1 MDKVLK
7 MIKLG
12 EFPRVVAGDVPQ
24 ISMIIWYTWNKVKF

>member
-1 MDKVLK
+1 MFKISSNFMDKVLK

-24 ISMIIWYTWNKVKF
+24 ISMII

>member
-1 MDKVLK
+1 MFKISSNFMDKVLE

-24 ISMIIWYTWNKVKF
+24 ISMII